1 MARSTFEGR
10 SSVRGEA
17 SPGAL
22 GQLPSFSSNTKINN
36 FLARGAQGLFGSS
49 PIFISIGKL
58 ALGHSGA
65 FWQLPGVNLST
76 KIDHFLARGAQVL
89 FAVPMS

>member
-22 GQLPSFSSNTKINN
+22 GQLPSFSSDTKINN

-49 PIFISIGKL
+49 PVFILVGKL
-58 ALGHSGA
+58 AIFWPGA
-65 FWQLPGVNLST
+65 PRG
-76 KIDHFLARGAQVL
+76 FLAAPRRQ
-89 FAVPMS
+89 FEY

>member
-22 GQLPSFSSNTKINN
+22 GQLPSFSFNTEINN

-49 PIFISIGKL
+49 PIFIVLGKL
-58 ALGHSGA
+58 TIFWPGA
-65 FWQLPGVNLST
+65 PRG
-76 KIDHFLARGAQVL
+76 FLAAPRRQ
-89 FAVPMS
+89 FEY